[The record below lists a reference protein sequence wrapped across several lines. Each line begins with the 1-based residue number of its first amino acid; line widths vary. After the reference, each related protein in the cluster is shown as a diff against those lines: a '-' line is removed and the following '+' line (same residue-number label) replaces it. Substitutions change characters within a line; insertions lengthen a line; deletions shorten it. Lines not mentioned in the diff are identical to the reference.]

1 MKLLFQDRRKMMI
14 ISVSTFLS
22 LALLGTIL
30 LLIGLFAKWH
40 FTHSSQGAVNWNDQY
55 SSFSGA
61 TNIFGAL
68 HFVLNTTIPKH
79 DQGLIT
85 SIPSASGISL
95 LKTAVAG
102 AAIWFAAIPVF
113 IASCYYVVSYILIR
127 F

>member
-14 ISVSTFLS
+14 ITVSTFLL

-30 LLIGLFAKWH
+30 LLVGLFAKWYY
-40 FTHSSQGAVNWNDQY
+40 TGDTSTGALNWNDQF
-55 SSFSGA
+55 SSFGGQDH
-61 TNIFGAL
+61 TNIFSTL
-68 HFVLNTTIPKH
+68 NYLLNTYLPDKTN
-79 DQGLIT
+79 T

-102 AAIWFAAIPVF
+102 AAIWFAAIPIFLV
-113 IASCYYVVSYILIR
+113 SCYYVVSYLLIR

>member
-14 ISVSTFLS
+14 ITVSTFLL

-40 FTHSSQGAVNWNDQY
+40 FTGESSTGALNWNDQF
-55 SSFSGA
+55 SSYGGHHA
-61 TNIFGAL
+61 NIFSTL
-68 HFVLNTTIPKH
+68 NYLLNNVLNKPNP
-79 DQGLIT
+79 GN
-85 SIPSASGISL
+85 IPSASGISL

>member
-30 LLIGLFAKWH
+30 LLVGLFAKWH
-40 FTHSSQGAVNWNDQY
+40 FTGKSDIGPVDWNNQY
-55 SSFSGA
+55 AAYGGSA
-61 TNIFGAL
+61 NIFAAL
-68 HFVLNTTIPKH
+68 HYLLNTVLNNPDLVNK
-79 DQGLIT
+79 

>member
-40 FTHSSQGAVNWNDQY
+40 FTGQSSTGAVDWNNQY
-55 SSFSGA
+55 AAFGGSN
-61 TNIFGAL
+61 NIFATL
-68 HFVLNTTIPKH
+68 HYLLNTV
-79 DQGLIT
+79 LIKPNPG

>member
-30 LLIGLFAKWH
+30 LLIGLFATWH
-40 FTHSSQGAVNWNDQY
+40 YTGNTTTGALNWNDQY
-55 SSFSGA
+55 SSFGA
-61 TNIFGAL
+61 QDHANIFAT
-68 HFVLNTTIPKH
+68 LNFMINTYLPANH
-79 DQGLIT
+79 P